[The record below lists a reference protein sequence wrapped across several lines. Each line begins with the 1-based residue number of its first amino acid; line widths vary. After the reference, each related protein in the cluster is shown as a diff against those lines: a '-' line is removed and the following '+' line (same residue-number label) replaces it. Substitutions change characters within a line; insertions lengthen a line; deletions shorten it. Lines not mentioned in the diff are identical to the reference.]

1 MNIELHK
8 ITVRELTKG
17 YADNNENGVR
27 AYGGRLD
34 VRPPYQREFV
44 YGEKERDAVIDT
56 LTNGFPL
63 NVMYWAVRN
72 VADCVPQSGQPI
84 CGDADSDR
92 TDSICEDA
100 DGDKAKYEI
109 IDGQQRT
116 ISICQYVNGDF
127 AFNFR
132 YFHNLQ
138 PDEQEQI
145 LNYELQV
152 YICSGSDSEKLK
164 WFKTINIA
172 GKELTEQ
179 ELRNAVYAGSWV
191 SDAKRYFSKN
201 GAPAAK
207 IGGDYLTGSA
217 IRQDY
222 LETAI
227 SWISDGNVEVYMS
240 NHQHDPS
247 AAPLWQFFQSVI
259 TWIET
264 SFRPTKERK
273 KIMKGV
279 DWGMLYKQYKD
290 QVFDFKAVDDEVKRL
305 ILDDDVTKKTGIYPY
320 ILTRKEKY
328 LSIRAFTDAQKLS
341 AYERQ
346 MGFCADCGQH
356 FDLSQ
361 MEADHITP
369 WHLGG
374 KTVAENCQMLCRD
387 CNRRK
392 SGK

>member
-1 MNIELHK
+1 MKIELHK
-8 ITVRELTKG
+8 ISVRELTKD
-17 YADNNENGVR
+17 YIDDNENGVK

-44 YGEKERDAVIDT
+44 YKEKQRDAVIDT
-56 LTNGFPL
+56 LTKDFPL

-72 VADCVPQSGQPI
+72 D
-84 CGDADSDR
+84 D
-92 TDSICEDA
+92 T
-100 DGDKAKYEI
+100 YEI

-127 AFNFR
+127 AFDFR

-138 PDEQEQI
+138 EDEQEQI

-152 YICSGSDSEKLK
+152 YICSGTDSEKLK
-164 WFKTINIA
+164 WFETINIA
-172 GKELTEQ
+172 GEELTKQ

-201 GAPAAK
+201 GSPASK
-207 IGGDYLTGSA
+207 IGSDYLNGSA

-227 SWISDGNVEVYMS
+227 SWISDGNIEVYMS
-240 NHQHDPS
+240 NHQKDAN
-247 AAPLWQFFQSVI
+247 AATLWQFFQSVI

-273 KIMKGV
+273 KIMKGI
-279 DWGMLYKQYKD
+279 DWGFLYRNYKD
-290 QVFDFKAVDDEVKRL
+290 DILDYKAIEEEVKCL
-305 ILDDDVTKKTGIYPY
+305 LLDDDVTNKKGIYPY
-320 ILTRKEKY
+320 VLTKKEKY
-328 LSIRAFTDAQKLS
+328 LSIRSFSDAQKLA

-346 MGFCADCGQH
+346 NGYCQH
-356 FDLSQ
+356 CKEHFEFSQ

-374 KTVAENCQMLCRD
+374 KTIPENCQMLCKS
-387 CNRRK
+387 CNRKK

>member
-1 MNIELHK
+1 MKIELHK
-8 ITVRELTKG
+8 ITVRDLTNG
-17 YADNNENGVR
+17 YADNNENGVV
-27 AYGGRLD
+27 AFGGKLD

-44 YGEKERDAVIDT
+44 YKETQRNAVIDT
-56 LTNGFPL
+56 LTQGFPL
-63 NVMYWAVRN
+63 NVMYWAVR
-72 VADCVPQSGQPI
+72 
-84 CGDADSDR
+84 
-92 TDSICEDA
+92 ED
-100 DGDKAKYEI
+100 GSYEI

-127 AFNFR
+127 AFDMR

-138 PDEQEQI
+138 DDEKEQI

-152 YICSGSDSEKLK
+152 YICSGTDSEKLK

-172 GKELTEQ
+172 GEELTEQ

-191 SDAKRYFSKN
+191 SDAKRYFSRS
-201 GAPAAK
+201 GAPAAQ
-207 IGGDYLTGSA
+207 IGKDYLNGSP
-217 IRQDY
+217 IRQEF

-227 SWISDGNVEVYMS
+227 SWISDGNIEVYMG
-240 NHQHDPS
+240 NHQHDPN
-247 AAPLWQFFQSVI
+247 AAALWQFFQSVI

-264 SFRPTKERK
+264 TFRPTKERK

-279 DWGMLYKQYKD
+279 NWGELYKKYKD
-290 QVFDFKAVDDEVKRL
+290 EVFDTAAIDAEVAKL
-305 ILDDDVTKKTGIYPY
+305 ILDDDVTRKTGIYPY

-328 LSIRAFTDAQKLS
+328 LSIRAFTEAQKLA

-346 MGFCADCGQH
+346 GGICADCGEL
-356 FDLSQ
+356 FELSQ

-369 WHLGG
+369 WHAGG
-374 KTVAENCQMLCRD
+374 RTVADNCQMLCRD